1 MKNKNL
7 FNLQLSLALFAMVI
21 ILVAFTIKEN
31 NLILF
36 GYNVTNITYS
46 ILMLTAGIMSGV
58 VMRYALSDK
67 DVKDKETIHEQ
78 GEEKEGSKITEDDAN
93 KSSKETKSD
102 NPIPQ
107 QQISV
112 NILDVHTAFL
122 KIEERLLGEIKAVGE
137 RSNLNLIIGSVVAL
151 IGWGLLFWFVFDVN
165 DKKLAGWQLLNAFL
179 PRLSIII
186 IIEMF
191 SYFFLK
197 LYRESMD
204 RIRYYQNELTNI
216 ETKKAA
222 ILIAC
227 MLENDNEHKKSLIE
241 NLISVERNIF
251 LKKGETTIELEKIR
265 MDNSLSKSVIKS
277 IKDLG
282 LGFTPTLSK

>member
-1 MKNKNL
+1 MKNKNISDV
-7 FNLQLSLALFAMVI
+7 QLGLALFALVI

-31 NLILF
+31 DLILF

-58 VMRYALSDK
+58 VMRYALQDK
-67 DVKDKETIHEQ
+67 NVKENEIIHEK
-78 GEEKEGSKITEDDAN
+78 GEEKDGSKITEDNAN
-93 KSSKETKSD
+93 KSSKDTKSD
-102 NPIPQ
+102 KPIPQ

-122 KIEERLLGEIKAVGE
+122 KIEERLLSEIKAVGK

-151 IGWGLLFWFVFDVN
+151 IGLGLLLWFVFDVHDN
-165 DKKLAGWQLLNAFL
+165 KLEGWKLLNAFL

-216 ETKKAA
+216 ETKKTA
-222 ILIAC
+222 ILVAC
-227 MLENDNEHKKSLIE
+227 MVENDNEHKKSLIE

-265 MDNSLSKSVIKS
+265 MDNSFGNNVLKY

-282 LGFTPTLSK
+282 LGLTPMSK

>member
-1 MKNKNL
+1 MKNKNI
-7 FNLQLSLALFAMVI
+7 FDVQLGLALFALVI

-31 NLILF
+31 DLILF

-58 VMRYALSDK
+58 VMRYALQDK
-67 DVKDKETIHEQ
+67 NIKENEIIYEK
-78 GEEKEGSKITEDDAN
+78 GEEKDGSKITEDNAN
-93 KSSKETKSD
+93 KSSKDTKSD
-102 NPIPQ
+102 KPIPQ

-122 KIEERLLGEIKAVGE
+122 KIEERLLSEIKAVGK

-151 IGWGLLFWFVFDVN
+151 IGWGLLLWFVFDVHDN
-165 DKKLAGWQLLNAFL
+165 KLEGWKLLNAFL

-216 ETKKAA
+216 ETKKTA
-222 ILIAC
+222 ILVAC
-227 MLENDNEHKKSLIE
+227 MVENDNEHKKSLIE

-265 MDNSLSKSVIKS
+265 MDNSFGNNVLKY

-282 LGFTPTLSK
+282 LGLTPMSK

>member
-1 MKNKNL
+1 MKNKNI
-7 FNLQLSLALFAMVI
+7 FDLQLGLALFALVI

-31 NLILF
+31 DLILF

-58 VMRYALSDK
+58 VMRYALQDK
-67 DVKDKETIHEQ
+67 NVKENEIIHEK
-78 GEEKEGSKITEDDAN
+78 GEEKDGSKITEDNAN
-93 KSSKETKSD
+93 KSSKDTKSD
-102 NPIPQ
+102 KPIPQ

-122 KIEERLLGEIKAVGE
+122 KIEERLLSEIKAVGK

-151 IGWGLLFWFVFDVN
+151 IGLGLLLWFVLDVHDN
-165 DKKLAGWQLLNAFL
+165 KLEGWKLLNAFL

-216 ETKKAA
+216 ETKKTA
-222 ILIAC
+222 ILVAC
-227 MLENDNEHKKSLIE
+227 MVENDNEHKKSLIE

-265 MDNSLSKSVIKS
+265 MDNSFGNNVLKY

-282 LGFTPTLSK
+282 LGLTPMSK

>member
-1 MKNKNL
+1 MKNKNI
-7 FNLQLSLALFAMVI
+7 FDVQLGLALFALVI

-31 NLILF
+31 DLILF

-58 VMRYALSDK
+58 VMRYALQDK
-67 DVKDKETIHEQ
+67 NVKENEIINEK
-78 GEEKEGSKITEDDAN
+78 GEEKDGSKITEDNAN
-93 KSSKETKSD
+93 KSSKDTKSD
-102 NPIPQ
+102 KPIPQ

-122 KIEERLLGEIKAVGE
+122 KIEERLLSEIKAVGK

-151 IGWGLLFWFVFDVN
+151 IGWGLLLWFVFDVHDN
-165 DKKLAGWQLLNAFL
+165 KLEGWKLLNAFL

-216 ETKKAA
+216 ETKKTA
-222 ILIAC
+222 ILVAC
-227 MLENDNEHKKSLIE
+227 MVENDNEHKKSLIE

-265 MDNSLSKSVIKS
+265 MDNSFGNNVLKY

-282 LGFTPTLSK
+282 LGLTPMSK

>member
-1 MKNKNL
+1 MKNKNI
-7 FNLQLSLALFAMVI
+7 FGVQLGLALFALVI

-31 NLILF
+31 DLILF

-58 VMRYALSDK
+58 VMRYALQDK
-67 DVKDKETIHEQ
+67 NIKENEIIYEK
-78 GEEKEGSKITEDDAN
+78 GEEKDGSKITEDNAN
-93 KSSKETKSD
+93 KSSKDTKSD
-102 NPIPQ
+102 KPIPQ

-122 KIEERLLGEIKAVGE
+122 KIEERLLSEIKAVGK

-151 IGWGLLFWFVFDVN
+151 IGWGLLLWFVFDVHDN
-165 DKKLAGWQLLNAFL
+165 KLEGWKLLNAFL

-216 ETKKAA
+216 ETKKTA
-222 ILIAC
+222 ILVAC
-227 MLENDNEHKKSLIE
+227 MVENDNEHKKSLIE

-265 MDNSLSKSVIKS
+265 MDNSFGNNVLKY

-282 LGFTPTLSK
+282 LGLTPMSK